1 MTCARRLRA
10 SLAGVS
16 LLIRPL
22 LVFLT
27 FIVIVVLLLMLIF
40 GGFSGGED
48 SADDSP
54 AKVERPAEP
63 TQPAEPGE
71 PAPAAKK
78 AEPKKEDPIAA
89 ADLKV
94 GICISDAL
102 STLGDVTTFDEAE
115 CDEPHDGEVYTLIEL
130 PGPKGAKYPGTEEVT
145 SKGQRGCRA
154 RLRRQ
159 ATSKAFRDKELGYK
173 FVYPTS
179 LSWADGDRE
188 ITCLATFKKPR
199 TEKLAQR

>member
-1 MTCARRLRA
+1 M
-10 SLAGVS
+10 S

-27 FIVIVVLLLMLIF
+27 FIVIVVLFFMLVFGAF
-40 GGFSGGED
+40 GGGDDD
-48 SADDSP
+48 SADDGP
-54 AKVERPAEP
+54 AQERAADTPPADEP
-63 TQPAEPGE
+63 KADDDGDDTEAA
-71 PAPAAKK
+71 APRK

-130 PGPKGAKYPGTEEVT
+130 PGATGAKYPGTKAVT
-145 SKGQRGCRA
+145 APGQRGCRA

-159 ATSKAFRDKELGYK
+159 ATARAFRDKQLGYK
-173 FVYPTS
+173 FVYPTQM
-179 LSWADGDRE
+179 SWTGGDRE

-199 TEKLAQR
+199 SEKLAQR

>member
-1 MTCARRLRA
+1 
-10 SLAGVS
+10 VS
-16 LLIRPL
+16 ILIRPL
-22 LVFLT
+22 LVLLT

-40 GGFSGGED
+40 GGFGGGGED
-48 SADDSP
+48 SADDTP
-54 AKVERPAEP
+54 AKAKQAAEP
-63 TQPAEPGE
+63 AKPGE

-102 STLGDVTTFDEAE
+102 STLGDVTTFDEAQ
-115 CDEPHDGEVYTLIEL
+115 CNEPHDGEVYTLIKL
-130 PGPKGAKYPGTEEVT
+130 PGAKGAKYPGTEEVT
-145 SKGQRGCRA
+145 AKGQRGCRA

-159 ATSKAFRDKELGYK
+159 ATAKAFRDRQLGYK

>member
-1 MTCARRLRA
+1 MTRARRRLRA
-10 SLAGVS
+10 SLADVS

-22 LVFLT
+22 LVLLT
-27 FIVIVVLLLMLIF
+27 FIVIVVVALMLIF
-40 GGFSGGED
+40 GGFGGGGED
-48 SADDSP
+48 GADDSP
-54 AKVERPAEP
+54 AKAEPAEDP
-63 TQPAEPGE
+63 AQP
-71 PAPAAKK
+71 AKK

-94 GICISDAL
+94 GVCISDAL
-102 STLGDVTTFDEAE
+102 STLGDVMTFERAE
-115 CDEPHDGEVYTLIEL
+115 CNEAHDGEVYTLITL
-130 PGPKGAKYPGTEEVT
+130 PGAKTAKYPGTEEVT
-145 SKGQRGCRA
+145 AKGQRGCRA

-159 ATSKAFRDKELGYK
+159 ATADAFRDRELGYK

-199 TEKLAQR
+199 TEPLEQR

>member
-1 MTCARRLRA
+1 M
-10 SLAGVS
+10 SI
-16 LLIRPL
+16 LIRPL
-22 LVFLT
+22 LVLLT

-40 GGFSGGED
+40 GGFSGGGE
-48 SADDSP
+48 DDSP
-54 AKVERPAEP
+54 AKVQQAEEPTEPAEP
-63 TQPAEPGE
+63 AEPAEPGE

-130 PGPKGAKYPGTEEVT
+130 PGAKGAKYPGTEEVT
-145 SKGQRGCRA
+145 AKGQRGCRA

-159 ATSKAFRDKELGYK
+159 ATAKAFRDKELGYK

>member
-1 MTCARRLRA
+1 MSKRTL
-10 SLAGVS
+10 LA
-16 LLIRPL
+16 PL

-27 FIVIVVLLLMLIF
+27 FIVIVVLFFMLVFGAF
-40 GGFSGGED
+40 GGGDEE
-48 SADDSP
+48 SADDGP
-54 AKVERPAEP
+54 AQEQADTPKADEPKADEDETDDSDAE
-63 TQPAEPGE
+63 EPK
-71 PAPAAKK
+71 AK
-78 AEPKKEDPIAA
+78 AEPKQEDPIAA

-130 PGPKGAKYPGTEEVT
+130 PGAKGAKYPGTKAVT
-145 SKGQRGCRA
+145 AKGQRGCRA

-159 ATSKAFRDKELGYK
+159 ATAKAFRDKQLGYK
-173 FVYPTS
+173 FVYPTQM
-179 LSWADGDRE
+179 SWTGGDRE

-199 TEKLAQR
+199 SEKLAQR